1 MHYCHIVQGTRHKP
15 QWKKTERGSNVS
27 KSSTKELKR
36 AGNFQCE
43 REFRFNITARAVKSR
58 LRLLWGKVVGPAVQI
73 QNIPDILVMKRS
85 RSTHSTMTHFLQQS
99 WKFMI
104 PYINT
109 VWTVLAMSLAVLAV
123 CFHLNLACLS
133 LLLVSAN
140 NTTDNLLIFI
150 TLVHC
155 LFLGIYNAIV
165 N

>member
-15 QWKKTERGSNVS
+15 QWNKTERGSNVS

-85 RSTHSTMTHFLQQS
+85 RSTHSTMTRFLQQS
-99 WKFMI
+99 WKFMM

-109 VWTVLAMSLAVLAV
+109 VNGLSDVISGLSGMFSSQLGMSVFAAGV
-123 CFHLNLACLS
+123 C
-133 LLLVSAN
+133 
-140 NTTDNLLIFI
+140 
-150 TLVHC
+150 
-155 LFLGIYNAIV
+155 
-165 N
+165 